1 MKLIRTL
8 TEAITRFFECDK
20 VSVHPDAV
28 SRTGNYRR

>member
-1 MKLIRTL
+1 MKLFRSLSETI
-8 TEAITRFFECDK
+8 AKIFECDK